1 MFVCHPCLSVAVWYD
16 HYYNKGKC
24 SGLPLHHRWEAVGS
38 QTLTCPAASGT
49 LPSPPWWGLTRTC
62 PGLRVLKVLRQP
74 QLQSVS
80 ETHSLCQSVGQ
91 SVSPLQGLCCH
102 RAEEYSILHVSHST
116 ALHYFRQLSTL
127 FLIIQLTTPPI
138 LPPSLSSSFR
148 ESQLSLKMAG
158 QGVPHLHTVITG
170 LYKDRCL
177 SFWK

>member
-1 MFVCHPCLSVAVWYD
+1 MAVWYY

-24 SGLPLHHRWEAVGS
+24 SGLPLHHHWAAVGS

-49 LPSPPWWGLTRTC
+49 LPFPPWWGLTRTC

-74 QLQSVS
+74 QLPVS
-80 ETHSLCQSVGQ
+80 ERTHSLCQSVGQ

-127 FLIIQLTTPPI
+127 FLIIQLR
-138 LPPSLSSSFR
+138 LQYS
-148 ESQLSLKMAG
+148 
-158 QGVPHLHTVITG
+158 HLH
-170 LYKDRCL
+170 CL
-177 SFWK
+177 RHLGRVSLP